1 MQFPIFDLKNSLF
14 NDQSIFGR
22 VIRVILSSCIKD
34 VKGKMFLL
42 SPTEPCIVRGI
53 AEHCAPRGS
62 DTLLLSDRTQKFD
75 TELNIT
81 SFRYQD
87 G

>member
-1 MQFPIFDLKNSLF
+1 
-14 NDQSIFGR
+14 
-22 VIRVILSSCIKD
+22 
-34 VKGKMFLL
+34 MFLL
-42 SPTEPCIVRGI
+42 SPTEPCIGIDLIVRGI

-75 TELNIT
+75 TELNT

-87 G
+87 YLWKLSLR